1 MFGNKSNRGD
11 QTVVDTL
18 IGPQV
23 VIRGDLMFSGGL
35 YIEGAIHGKVIAEDG
50 SPAMVTLAEQGR
62 IEGEVRA
69 PVVIINGTLQGDVHA
84 AERVELAPKARV
96 QGNVHYQVVEMSA
109 GAQLTGRLIHAAMPA
124 AVALLAP
131 GDEVAAKPVA
141 LAAVNR

>member
-109 GAQLTGRLIHAAMPA
+109 GAQLTGRLIHAATPA